1 MGKEGR
7 GGMTS
12 EDDEREEEVLA
23 KTKSCKF
30 KCQHLS
36 RDCVVNLKGVPS

>member
-1 MGKEGR
+1 
-7 GGMTS
+7 MTG

-30 KCQHLS
+30 KRQHLS
-36 RDCVVNLKGVPS
+36 RDRVVKGVPSETQV

>member
-7 GGMTS
+7 GGMTG

-23 KTKSCKF
+23 KTKSRKF

-36 RDCVVNLKGVPS
+36 HDCVVKGVPS